1 MGLSEVDDVDRL
13 AASRVRLCWWWGLG
27 DCAWD
32 SMLTW
37 VDVCEARS
45 SSSARRSREGSEVM
59 DMSVSGRSLF
69 GGVMGWFAFGFG
81 GWAAR
86 GRVGV

>member
-1 MGLSEVDDVDRL
+1 MGIGG
-13 AASRVRLCWWWGLG
+13 LCVGLYG
-27 DCAWD
+27 E
-32 SMLTW
+32 M
-37 VDVCEARS
+37 VDVCEIRS
-45 SSSARRSREGSEVM
+45 SSAARRSRERSVVM
-59 DMSVSGRSLF
+59 DMSVVGRSLF